1 MPFPLRRPGSHVPYR
16 SLIELPQ
23 VADLRT
29 NAGHVLLGQSFDL
42 SAGKVVTASKAEEI
56 TRIVYGE
63 AEIARAP
70 YEGQALP
77 MRFIVEAVPALS
89 ARWRCQ
95 KANPLVVADGLD
107 VDTGMTGQISDRE
120 GSVSRICV

>member
-1 MPFPLRRPGSHVPYR
+1 
-16 SLIELPQ
+16 
-23 VADLRT
+23 
-29 NAGHVLLGQSFDL
+29 VLLGQSFDL
-42 SAGKVVTASKAEEI
+42 SAGEVVTASKAQEI
-56 TRIVYGE
+56 TRLADGE

-89 ARWRCQ
+89 ARWRWQ

-107 VDTGMTGQISDRE
+107 IDTGMTGQISD
-120 GSVSRICV
+120 